1 MADDARIS
9 PSHIS
14 LYIALLMQWKAMRK
28 KKPVKIKR
36 DEIMRLAKIA
46 SRQTYNKR
54 MKELHCY
61 RYIVYSPSA
70 DPNVGSCVCMELGGE
85 LL

>member
-14 LYIALLMQWKAMRK
+14 LYLALLLKWETRAVEI
-28 KKPVKIKR
+28 PLKIKR
-36 DEIMRLAKIA
+36 DEIMQLAKIA

-54 MKELHCY
+54 MKELHQY
-61 RYIVYSPSA
+61 EYIVYSPCA
-70 DPNVGSCVCMELGGE
+70 DPNAGSCVCMDVFKDKK
-85 LL
+85 